1 MKDVLK
7 AISKKQVIEL
17 IKVLKKQP
25 HPYYIAECDKYV
37 IRIVFISNEFKEI
50 RLMKRLDLLCDLLLD
65 GLRKAM
71 PNHTFILNPVTEE
84 EFEG

>member
-1 MKDVLK
+1 
-7 AISKKQVIEL
+7 
-17 IKVLKKQP
+17 
-25 HPYYIAECDKYV
+25 
-37 IRIVFISNEFKEI
+37 
-50 RLMKRLDLLCDLLLD
+50 MKRLDLLCDLLLD